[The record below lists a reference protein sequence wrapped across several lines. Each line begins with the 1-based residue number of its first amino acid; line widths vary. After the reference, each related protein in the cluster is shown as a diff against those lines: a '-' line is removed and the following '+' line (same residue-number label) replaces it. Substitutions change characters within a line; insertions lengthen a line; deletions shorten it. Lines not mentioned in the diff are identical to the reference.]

1 MEMKQYLMHLS
12 WNGLENLEV
21 HTDLEDGTRHGQPS
35 TGENSETFAKVHKLG
50 GHGLLNAP
58 KIDARSTAH

>member
-1 MEMKQYLMHLS
+1 
-12 WNGLENLEV
+12 V

-50 GHGLLNAP
+50 GQGLLNAP